1 MDAEAR
7 QAAPNRR
14 HMSFKIGISADF
26 LNDAGEIGW
35 GDIGLSML
43 DDHPGH
49 EWEFLPD
56 FGDVIP
62 AAVADDYDAVLLLAP
77 RITAETVADPKR
89 LKIVARF
96 GVGYDSV
103 DVEACTRAGVAVTI
117 TPDSVR
123 RPVAVGTVALILA
136 MTHNVVVKDRLTRA
150 GRWDEKLRHMGTG
163 VTDRML
169 GIIGLGNIGREVVR
183 VSQSLGFR
191 YQAHNP
197 YPISDR
203 GDGLPVPL
211 VGLEQLLRTSDIV
224 CITARLIDETRN
236 LIGADQLALMKPD
249 AYLVNMGRG
258 PIVDEPAL
266 VDALRSRRIRG
277 AALDV
282 FEQEPPAPDNPLFAL
297 ENVTLTPHAIAWTD
311 ESAIGNGRSALQSI
325 LDVAAGRVP
334 GGILNPEA
342 LSVKEQR
349 A

>member
-1 MDAEAR
+1 
-7 QAAPNRR
+7 
-14 HMSFKIGISADF
+14 MSFKIGISADF
-26 LNDAGEIGW
+26 LNEAGEIGW

-43 DDHPGH
+43 DDHPEC
-49 EWEFLPD
+49 EWDFLPD
-56 FGDVIP
+56 SGDVIP
-62 AAVADDYDAVLLLAP
+62 AAVADEYDAVLLLAP
-77 RITAETVADPKR
+77 RITAETVADPGR

-150 GRWDEKLRHMGTG
+150 GQWQEKLHYMGTG
-163 VTDRML
+163 VTGRML

-183 VSQSLGFR
+183 VSESLGFR

-203 GDGLPVPL
+203 GDSLAVPL

-224 CITARLIDETRN
+224 CITARLTDQTRH

-266 VDALRSRRIRG
+266 VDALRAHRIRG

-282 FEQEPPAPDNPLFAL
+282 FEQEPPEPDNPLFAL
-297 ENVTLTPHAIAWTD
+297 DNVTLTPHAISWTD
-311 ESAIGNGRSALQSI
+311 ESAIGNGHSALQSI
-325 LDVAAGRVP
+325 LDVAAGRMP

-342 LSVKEQR
+342 LSVD